1 MAIRTIALSALA
13 LTGLAACTTYTEPP
27 RPAPVATVPAP
38 VVTAPPAAAG
48 ASTAPASPV
57 ALAKLEPGTY
67 QPGYGILESIGLVTL
82 PPSTASGGATGAAAT
97 GAPAPG
103 PYRLTVRMEDGTIQT
118 LIQDTRA
125 LLVGDRLQVTEDGR
139 LIRP

>member
-1 MAIRTIALSALA
+1 MAIRTMALSALA
-13 LTGLAACTTYTEPP
+13 LTGLAACTTYYEPP
-27 RPAPVATVPAP
+27 PPAPVATTPPP
-38 VVTAPPAAAG
+38 VVTTPPAAPATTT
-48 ASTAPASPV
+48 SPASPV

-82 PPSTASGGATGAAAT
+82 PPSAASAGATAAS
-97 GAPAPG
+97 APG
-103 PYRLTVRMEDGTIQT
+103 PYRLTIRMEDGTIQT

-125 LLVGDRLQVTEDGR
+125 LLVGDRLQITSDGR